1 MNKKGTT
8 SLRNEQEMAQQDS
21 TMNESMRKQGTKMDY
36 QRRQESFKMKK
47 KRHSKA
53 SRRSSKGHNYA
64 PLQMTRRLH
73 NKTNGST
80 KTPR

>member
-8 SLRNEQEMAQQDS
+8 SLRNEQEMAQQES

-47 KRHSKA
+47 KGIA
-53 SRRSSKGHNYA
+53 MLQDEQAKGTTML
-64 PLQMTRRLH
+64 PCR
-73 NKTNGST
+73 
-80 KTPR
+80 